1 MVNTTP
7 KERAKHILQAKKL
20 IKEFVGGIDEVAF
33 SNNFK
38 IQSAVQCQF
47 LILPYTVKH
56 CYKGV

>member
-1 MVNTTP
+1 MGNTTP

-20 IKEFVGGIDEVAF
+20 IKEFVGGIGEVAF

-56 CYKGV
+56 C